1 MILFEAV
8 HYAKPVPQSRARAGK
23 FGFYYG
29 KRASMYRAALIKTLV
44 VAGGNG
50 FDPINEPVC
59 IYIMLAGANPTS
71 DVDNHAKMV
80 LDALQDANILKD
92 DSIKVVWK
100 LVVKRT
106 NAHGPCTEIRI
117 TKHEGEKDGH

>member
-1 MILFEAV
+1 MVFFEAI

-29 KRASMYRAALIKTLV
+29 KRASAYRSALIKTLV
-44 VAGGNG
+44 IAGGDG
-50 FDPINEPVC
+50 FEPIAEPSC
-59 IYIMLAGANPTS
+59 IFIRIAGANPSS

-92 DSIKVVWK
+92 DSVKVVWK
-100 LVVKRT
+100 LVVERVS
-106 NAHGPCTEIRI
+106 AHGPCTEIRI
-117 TKHEGEKDGH
+117 TKHEGENDGN